1 MANGLTTKLVKAREA
16 AQFQYLFDVVY
27 AGPLT
32 VDISNAATGS
42 GTFGTGTAT
51 VVGAK
56 IGDYVMVM
64 NYTTVY
70 TAGAPVVGDVSAA
83 DTVRLTALNNSA
95 GAVDYASQKYAVVI
109 LRPRWP

>member
-1 MANGLTTKLVKAREA
+1 MANGQTTKLVKAKEA
-16 AQFQYLFDVVY
+16 TQFQYLFDTVY

-32 VDISNAATGS
+32 VDISSAATGS

-51 VVGAK
+51 VTGAK
-56 IGDYVMVM
+56 IGDLVLVM

-83 DTVRLTALNNSA
+83 NTVRLTALNNSA
-95 GAVDYASQKYAVVI
+95 GTVDYASQVYTVII